1 MRKLFLA
8 TIATVALVSAA
19 LAQSRTYQPLQPPPQ
34 PFPAPKQQGVLAGAP
49 PRADFP
55 GPRQSEN
62 NGNTKAHRSTSKLTS
77 KRHAQHMYGKHHHA
91 S

>member
-1 MRKLFLA
+1 VRKLILV
-8 TIATVALVSAA
+8 TLATVALGSAA
-19 LAQSRTYQPLQPPPQ
+19 LAQSRTYQPVRPPPQ
-34 PFPAPKQQGVLAGAP
+34 PFPAPKQQEGLAGAP

-55 GPRQSEN
+55 GPKQSEN
-62 NGNTKAHRSTSKLTS
+62 NAKAKMHRSTSKSTS

>member
-8 TIATVALVSAA
+8 TIATVALGSAA

-62 NGNTKAHRSTSKLTS
+62 NGNTKTHRSTSKLTS